1 MTSVLSWNIQ
11 CGTGVDGGNDLE
23 RIASVIRAMAD
34 VDIICLQEV
43 SRFNAD
49 LDGGRDDDQA
59 AVMASLFPD
68 HHPIFGAAFDRDGGI
83 EEPRRQFGNMIL
95 SRLPVLQIFNHAL
108 PQPIPE
114 MPCKH
119 MPRQAL
125 EVVVAEADRPPF
137 RVTTTHLEYH
147 SAKQRMAQV
156 ARLRDIQAEILEN
169 HSYGDHAPA
178 SGPYAAVARP
188 ARNLVCG
195 DFNSEPDDPV
205 YALMSD
211 AINSPEDAYLDAW
224 RTVYG
229 DAPHA
234 PTCGIFDRKQ
244 WPEGPH
250 CRDFFFASGDLQERI
265 SRIEVDEQTAASDHQ
280 PVLLVL
286 D

>member
-1 MTSVLSWNIQ
+1 MTSILSWNIQ
-11 CGTGVDGGNDLE
+11 CGTGVDGKNDLG
-23 RIASVIRAMAD
+23 RIASVIRDMAD

-49 LDGGRDDDQA
+49 LDGGHDDDQA

-83 EEPRRQFGNMIL
+83 DEPRRQFGNMIL
-95 SRLPVLQIFNHAL
+95 SRLPVVQIFNHPL

-114 MPCKH
+114 EPCKH

-125 EVVVAEADRPPF
+125 EIIVAESGLPF

-147 SAKQRMAQV
+147 SANQRMAQV
-156 ARLRDIQAEILEN
+156 SRLRDIQAEIIAN
-169 HSYGDHAPA
+169 RSYGDHAPK

-188 ARNLVCG
+188 TRSLVCG

-205 YALMSD
+205 YALMSSVISGSD
-211 AINSPEDAYLDAW
+211 DAYKDAW
-224 RTVYG
+224 RTVHG
-229 DAPHA
+229 SARHA
-234 PTCGIFDRKQ
+234 PTCGIYDHRQ

-250 CRDFFFASGDLQERI
+250 CRDFFFASGDLSKRI
-265 SRIEVDEQTAASDHQ
+265 SRVEVDEQTATSDHQ